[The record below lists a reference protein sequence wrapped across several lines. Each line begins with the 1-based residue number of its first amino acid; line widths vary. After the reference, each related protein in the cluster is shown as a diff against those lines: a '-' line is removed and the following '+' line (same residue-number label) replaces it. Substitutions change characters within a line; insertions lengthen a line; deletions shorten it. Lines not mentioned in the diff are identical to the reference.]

1 VIELILTEEDAYM
14 GQIRHIAISSDDTER
29 LAEFYKAVFG
39 FWQSRPTPEGRKTI
53 YLTDGHVELAILENT
68 NQQNSN
74 GLHHFGI
81 QTDDLDDT
89 IQRIEKIQPGKRP
102 GSGSPG
108 GAWLSDASGNHIY
121 LSVDGKL
128 DYQPVEKYSWRK

>member
-1 VIELILTEEDAYM
+1 M
-14 GQIRHIAISSDDTER
+14 GQIRYIAISSDDTER
-29 LAEFYKAVFG
+29 LARFYKEVFG
-39 FWQSRPTPEGRKTI
+39 FRQSRPTPEGRKTI

-81 QTDDLDDT
+81 QTDDVEDA
-89 IQRIEKIQPGKRP
+89 ISRIEKLQPGKTIARTE
-102 GSGSPG
+102 SGCPEG
-108 GAWLSDASGNHIY
+108 TWLSDASGNHIY

-128 DYQPVEKYSWRK
+128 EYQPVEKYAYRKKN

>member
-1 VIELILTEEDAYM
+1 M

-29 LAEFYKAVFG
+29 LARFYKEVFG
-39 FWQSRPTPEGRKTI
+39 FRQSRPTPEGRRTI

-81 QTDDLDDT
+81 QSDEFEAEIARVEHL
-89 IQRIEKIQPGKRP
+89 QPSKRIMRDEAATSEQ
-102 GSGSPG
+102 
-108 GAWLSDASGNHIY
+108 AWISDPTGNHIY
-121 LSVDGKL
+121 LSQKGTL
-128 DYQPVEKYSWRK
+128 DYEPVEKYANKKKK

>member
-1 VIELILTEEDAYM
+1 M

-29 LAEFYKAVFG
+29 LARFYKEVFG
-39 FWQSRPTPEGRKTI
+39 FRQSRPTPEGRRTI

-81 QTDDLDDT
+81 QTDEFDAEIDRVENL
-89 IQRIEKIQPGKRP
+89 QSSKRILRE
-102 GSGSPG
+102 
-108 GAWLSDASGNHIY
+108 GAASEQAWISDPSGNHIY
-121 LSVDGKL
+121 LSVKGTL
-128 DYQPVEKYSWRK
+128 DYEPVEKYANRKKK

>member
-1 VIELILTEEDAYM
+1 MA
-14 GQIRHIAISSDDTER
+14 QIRHIAISSDDTER
-29 LAEFYKAVFG
+29 LARFYKEVFG

-74 GLHHFGI
+74 GLHHFGV

-89 IQRIEKIQPGKRP
+89 LNRIEKIRP
-102 GSGSPG
+102 AKATSRPASGPSG
-108 GAWLSDASGNHIY
+108 EAWLSDPSGNHIY

-128 DYQPVEKYSWRK
+128 EYQPVEKYSYRK